1 VVCKAGWVECETDTE
16 IRQMAT
22 VGCLSVNTSVLR
34 LITVAHLLLSEIK
47 SLKSNVK
54 VQARQKLVG

>member
-22 VGCLSVNTSVLR
+22 AGCLSVKVHPSCA

-54 VQARQKLVG
+54 VQARQNW